1 MEGLAGVETKLP
13 ADFVMELCRHSLRRS
28 TWSTLLPAGKS
39 WKKAHDMLEP
49 QEELEDE
56 EYQVH
61 PLWELCARG
70 CAYRTTWKAPVHKP
84 VHINLL
90 EMKAHLREERRIAC
104 KHVSLRIPYAL
115 DSQVCLG
122 ATVKGRASATS
133 LTRAMKKNLGYGIGS
148 DLYGFTC
155 SFLQPSTEQ
164 MNLPEAPVL
173 RPLTYRAPVLVG

>member
-1 MEGLAGVETKLP
+1 MGWFRWSVWPPLTLINLRAAYAPFLVETDASMEGLAGVETKLP
-13 ADFVMELCRHSLRRS
+13 ANFVMELCRHSLQRS

-104 KHVSLRIPYAL
+104 KACFPA
-115 DSQVCLG
+115 DSICAGLSGMSWSYSERTSISHLFDKSHEEELG
-122 ATVKGRASATS
+122 
-133 LTRAMKKNLGYGIGS
+133 LWHW
-148 DLYGFTC
+148 
-155 SFLQPSTEQ
+155 
-164 MNLPEAPVL
+164 
-173 RPLTYRAPVLVG
+173 